1 MKIGQNWLNSL
12 AVYAIVLGVW
22 GAFPKPPDVLLRL
35 TNFEL
40 FRWFLIFALMYH
52 ANQDVQHAVVFTIM
66 LYLITKLFELRALV
80 EAPLPPQPPHIDMK
94 KEQQENKERPE
105 EKEMDK
111 GMDKGMEKE
120 REKFVGYW

>member
-1 MKIGQNWLNSL
+1 MKITQNWINSL

-35 TNFEL
+35 ANFEL

-66 LYLITKLFELRALV
+66 LYLITKLFELRAIV
-80 EAPLPPQPPHIDMK
+80 EAPLPPLPPNITQP
-94 KEQQENKERPE
+94 
-105 EKEMDK
+105 EKESKKTETFYAGD
-111 GMDKGMEKE
+111 
-120 REKFVGYW
+120 FY